1 MSSENLNPMVP
12 PGIVH
17 PSALRQRPSHGASDE
32 EIAWSARRYGQFKN
46 AQEPSHPFPGLG
58 YLPHMP
64 PKQPLGRQLA
74 HNAWAGTYHFQ
85 QGGNLYPPLLPVQP
99 SVPPMQQWQGFIG
112 DTGFYNTENE
122 DPPEFEYHGP
132 SEILYD
138 SNLQPEDNDELRRR
152 PQQRGNHPHRG
163 QPRHGGQPPN
173 RGHPQTRGS
182 HPRGSGRGRGF
193 GPPPPRRA
201 AAAPDPE
208 KTPTPKMP
216 TSQKASKYESQGY
229 VWKDRSQAPQP
240 SGKYFPPPLPQ
251 VDLDFVAK
259 VGDTVRVRP
268 WADEFTWVEGRVEKA
283 DLSLIKYCKP
293 YPRYV
298 VSYIQP
304 ESKQIKQRAFCS
316 PLSEIMVRE
325 PDEPGLQPLPKG
337 TERNVYA
344 CVPPPVQ
351 PTEGPV
357 GISWAHARILK
368 IDENGHLTIRVL
380 VGPSQDLIFDGF
392 HVKYTLPFTKNSR
405 ARLRQMGFVVAGNV
419 EHPLQ
424 QESKET

>member
-1 MSSENLNPMVP
+1 MSSSENLDPMVP

-17 PSALRQRPSHGASDE
+17 PSALRQRPSNGKSDE

-46 AQEPSHPFPGLG
+46 VQEPSHPFPGLG

-64 PKQPLGRQLA
+64 PKQPLGRQLQ
-74 HNAWAGTYHFQ
+74 HDAWAGTY
-85 QGGNLYPPLLPVQP
+85 GNLYPPLLPMQP
-99 SVPPMQQWQGFIG
+99 SVPPIQQWQGFIG
-112 DTGFYNTENE
+112 DTGFYNAENKV
-122 DPPEFEYHGP
+122 PLEFEYHGP

-138 SNLQPEDNDELRRR
+138 SNLQPEDNDELRGQ
-152 PQQRGNHPHRG
+152 PQQRGNPPHRG
-163 QPRHGGQPPN
+163 QPHRGQPHHRGQPPN
-173 RGHPQTRGS
+173 RGQPQMRGS
-182 HPRGSGRGRGF
+182 HSWGSGRGRGF
-193 GPPPPRRA
+193 ALPPPRLA
-201 AAAPDPE
+201 TAPPNPE
-208 KTPTPKMP
+208 KMSTPQAQTAKPNKD
-216 TSQKASKYESQGY
+216 ESRGY

-259 VGDTVRVRP
+259 VGDTVRIRP

-293 YPRYV
+293 SPRYV

-304 ESKQIKQRAFCS
+304 ASKKIKQRAFCS
-316 PLSEIMVRE
+316 HLSEIMVRE

-351 PTEGPV
+351 RTEGPI
-357 GISWAHARILK
+357 GMSWAHARILK

-380 VGPSQDLIFDGF
+380 VGPSKDLIFDGF
-392 HVKYTLPFTKNSR
+392 RVKYTLPFTKTSR

-424 QESKET
+424 QESKEP